1 MPLAL
6 APALLIGGALAG
18 GGSIL
23 SGILGSSAAEDAAT
37 QQEKAQQQ
45 VFNTT
50 AAAVQG
56 GQANVG
62 ANVGIAN
69 QYLGNASNLYNPFVQ
84 QGTQALNSLQ
94 GLISGPSSPLS
105 TPFSF
110 TQADLPN
117 SPGYQFTLQQG
128 QQAIQRAAAAQ
139 GGLFSSGTLKS
150 LAGYTTGTANQYF
163 NDAYNQALGTY
174 NTNTNTALQKISS
187 LQNLANLGYSGTS
200 AQAGLAGQ
208 QATNSLQGAE
218 FGSQLGLEGAQAEG
232 GALTAQGNA
241 AAAGTIGSTNA
252 LTQGIAG
259 ATNAFG
265 SGLSTAAN
273 ASTLQAL
280 LTQLGLGTGS
290 GTAGTNAPPA
300 STSIPSSTTG
310 TNVNP
315 VSGTS
320 APNPYN
326 IGGTNYQQSGT
337 STGTGEG
344 I

>member
-1 MPLAL
+1 MPLVV
-6 APALLIGGALAG
+6 PLIVAGALSG
-18 GGSIL
+18 GGSII
-23 SGILGSSAAEDAAT
+23 SGILGSNAAESAAS
-37 QQEKAQQQ
+37 QQERAQQQ

-50 AAAVQG
+50 AQAVQG

-69 QYLGNASNLYNPFVQ
+69 QDLGNASNLFNPYVS
-84 QGTQALNSLQ
+84 QGQTALNSLQ
-94 GLISGPSSPLS
+94 GLISGPNSPLS

-110 TQADLPN
+110 TQADLQN

-150 LAGYTTGTANQYF
+150 LAGYTTGTADQYF
-163 NDAYNQALGTY
+163 NSAYNQALGTY

-187 LQNLANLGYSGTS
+187 LQNLANLGYGATG

-252 LTQGIAG
+252 LTQGISG
-259 ATNAFG
+259 ATNAVG
-265 SGLSTAAN
+265 SGL
-273 ASTLQAL
+273 TLQGL
-280 LTQLGLGTGS
+280 ISSLGLGSYTPSS
-290 GTAGTNAPPA
+290 GLQSAAT
-300 STSIPSSTTG
+300 PSSTPM
-310 TNVNP
+310 TNQSSPAIPGVTYTSP
-315 VSGTS
+315 LTYTPATTTAGGYGLSGTS
-320 APNPYN
+320 
-326 IGGTNYQQSGT
+326 GG
-337 STGTGEG
+337 G
-344 I
+344 IQG

>member
-1 MPLAL
+1 MPLLVA
-6 APALLIGGALAG
+6 AAG
-18 GGSIL
+18 ISAGGSII
-23 SGILGSSAAEDAAT
+23 SGLLGSNAAENAASE
-37 QQEKAQQQ
+37 QEKAQQQ

-50 AAAVQG
+50 AQAVQG

-69 QYLGNASNLYNPFVQ
+69 QILGNASSLYSPYVQ
-84 QGTQALNSLQ
+84 QGQTATNSIQNLLSGQGSNLN
-94 GLISGPSSPLS
+94 

-150 LAGYTTGTANQYF
+150 LAGYATGTANQYF

-218 FGSQLGLEGAQAEG
+218 FGSELGVQGAQAEG

-259 ATNAFG
+259 GANAVG
-265 SGLSTAAN
+265 SGL
-273 ASTLQAL
+273 TLQGL
-280 LTQLGLGTGS
+280 ISSLGLGNYTPSS
-290 GTAGTNAPPA
+290 GLQSAAT
-300 STSIPSSTTG
+300 PSSTPMAGQSSPAIPGVTYTSPLTYTPATTTAG
-310 TNVNP
+310 GYGL
-315 VSGTS
+315 SGTS
-320 APNPYN
+320 
-326 IGGTNYQQSGT
+326 GG
-337 STGTGEG
+337 G
-344 I
+344 IQG

>member
-1 MPLAL
+1 MPIAL
-6 APALLIGGALAG
+6 GPAMLIGGALSG

-23 SGILGSSAAEDAAT
+23 SGILGSNAAETAA
-37 QQEKAQQQ
+37 QEQEAAQQQ

-50 AAAVQG
+50 AQAVQG

-69 QYLGNASNLYNPFVQ
+69 QYLGNASSLYSPYIQ
-84 QGTQALNSLQ
+84 QGQAATNSIQNLINGQGSNLN
-94 GLISGPSSPLS
+94 

-150 LAGYTTGTANQYF
+150 LASYTTGTANQYF
-163 NDAYNQALGTY
+163 DDAYNQALGTY

-259 ATNAFG
+259 ATNAVG
-265 SGLSTAAN
+265 SGL
-273 ASTLQAL
+273 TLQGL
-280 LTQLGLGTGS
+280 ISSLGLGNYTPSS
-290 GTAGTNAPPA
+290 GLQSAAT
-300 STSIPSSTTG
+300 PSSTPMAGQSSPAIPGVTYTPPTYTPATTTAG
-310 TNVNP
+310 GYGLGGS
-315 VSGTS
+315 SG
-320 APNPYN
+320 
-326 IGGTNYQQSGT
+326 GGIQ
-337 STGTGEG
+337 EG
-344 I
+344 